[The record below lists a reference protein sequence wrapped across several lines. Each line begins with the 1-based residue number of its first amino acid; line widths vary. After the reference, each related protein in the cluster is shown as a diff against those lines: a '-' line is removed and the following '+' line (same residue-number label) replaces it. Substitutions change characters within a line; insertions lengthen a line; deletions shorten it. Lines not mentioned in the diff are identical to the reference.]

1 MRTKTIL
8 LSATALCVALAAQ
21 AQDKIIKT
29 NGDTILA
36 KVKSVGVKTVSYQR
50 YDNQA
55 GPDYT
60 IAKAIVEKIIYQNG
74 GEDAFDMEGGR
85 MRRPH
90 RPMPMR
96 RRAKDDEGIEN
107 NKKLNYA
114 PNLLSLAPFQFTE
127 NGLGVGLSYERSLD
141 SRGVIAFYLP
151 VMLTF
156 DLNNGTYYDYNANAY
171 KNSPADMMFYAMPGI
186 KIYPTGSQGFVK
198 YGVGPSLV
206 IADGQKSNAVY
217 DNNTGIT
224 SEQTQTHFMLGMII
238 NNSVNFNP
246 SEHIYLG
253 LELGLGFT
261 YLNRVGGLNQ
271 DTNGLVQGSFKIGYR
286 F

>member
-1 MRTKTIL
+1 MCTKTIL
-8 LSATALCVALAAQ
+8 VSAMALCLPMAAQ

-74 GEDAFDMEGGR
+74 GEDAFGIEGGR

-96 RRAKDDEGIEN
+96 RAKDDEGIDS
-107 NKKLNYA
+107 KMKLSYA

-151 VMLTF
+151 VMVTF
-156 DLNNGTYYDYNANAY
+156 DLNNGTYYDYSTNAY
-171 KNSPADMMFYAMPGI
+171 KNSPTDMMFYAMPGI
-186 KIYPTGSQGFVK
+186 KVYPTGSHGFVK
-198 YGVGPSLV
+198 YAVGPSLV
-206 IADGQKSNAVY
+206 VADGQKSTAVF
-217 DNNTGIT
+217 NGFTGTT
-224 SEQTQTHFMLGMII
+224 SEQTQAHFMLGMII

-246 SEHIYLG
+246 SEHVYLG